1 MASDRFK
8 NKVALIA
15 GGASGIGAATTEAFA
30 ANGAAVVIGDI
41 QDDLGE
47 ALAQQIRDGGGR
59 AVYVHA
65 DCTKAADVERFV
77 ARAISEFG
85 GLHLAANVLG
95 GAHKED
101 VSGNTIHTTTEDVW
115 RGTMAI
121 SLDSIFLLMQ
131 QELIHMMAN
140 GGGAI
145 VNVSS
150 MAAVAADKHAT
161 LAYGVAKAGLNH
173 LTQWA
178 AADYAKYDIRVNAIL
193 PGTTA
198 TPLLRRLFTPEQVKE
213 MCANQHAIARAV
225 EPEEQA
231 NAIVWLASDEAAMI
245 TGVLLPVDGGRSA
258 FGLQGPP
265 ASAVARNLIG

>member
-1 MASDRFK
+1 MDRFK
-8 NKVALIA
+8 GKVALIA

-47 ALAQQIRDGGGR
+47 ALALGIRERGGQ
-59 AVYVHA
+59 ALYVHA
-65 DCTKAADVERFV
+65 DCTKAGDVERLV
-77 ARAISEFG
+77 GRVVSHFG

-95 GAHKED
+95 GAHKDD
-101 VSGNTIHTTTEDVW
+101 VSGNTIHTTREEIW
-115 RGTMAI
+115 RETMAI

-131 QELIHMMAN
+131 QELVHMMGH

-150 MAAVAADKHAT
+150 MASVAADKHAT

-173 LTQWA
+173 LTQWG

-198 TPLLRRLFTPEQVKE
+198 KPLLRRLFTPEQVKE
-213 MCANQHAIARAV
+213 MCAGQHAITGAV

-231 NAIVWLASDEAAMI
+231 NAILRLASDEAAMI

-265 ASAVARNLIG
+265 ASAVARHLNG